1 VARELKVSIG
11 QHSDKGRK
19 DSNQDFHGAMI
30 PVQPLLGAKGIAVA
44 LADGISSSQ
53 VSRVAAESAV
63 KGFLTDY
70 YATSEAWSVKTS
82 AQKVIDATN
91 SWLHAQSRRGYS
103 PEDRDRGYVCT
114 FSAVVVKSAT
124 AHLFHIGDSRIYRVV
139 GNALEQ
145 LTEDHRVVIS
155 SDEVYLGR
163 ALGMKGQVEIDYRAV
178 PLERGD
184 VFIQA
189 TDGVYEHLGASA
201 VSRALAAH
209 GGDLDGA
216 AEALTREA
224 FSRGSPDNLTIQI
237 LRVDELPDGE
247 AGEAVD
253 RAADLALPPL
263 LEPRQSFEGYRIV
276 RRLHDSSRSHV
287 YLATDEANGEKVA
300 LKIPSIDLG
309 DDKAYLRQFTMEE
322 WIARRLDSPYVLK
335 GRAQE
340 RKRNFLYT
348 VTEFVEGQTLAQW
361 MIDHPRPELEDVR
374 RIVEQIARGLRAFHR
389 LEMLHRDLRPENV
402 MIDRNGTAKIIDFG
416 AVSVAGLAETAGME
430 EANPVPGTVQYTAP
444 EYFLG
449 EAGTPASDLYSLG
462 VVAYHMLTGRL
473 PYGAAM
479 ARARTRGQQ
488 RAVAYQSA
496 LVAEGG
502 GERELPAWIDGA
514 LRRAVHADPAKRQED
529 LFEFVADLRR
539 PTETFLR
546 AAKAPLIE
554 RNPLLFWK
562 GLSLVLALALLG
574 VLLARYF

>member
-1 VARELKVSIG
+1 MHELKVSIG
-11 QHSDKGRK
+11 QHSDRGRK
-19 DSNQDFHGAMI
+19 ESNQDFHGAMV

-91 SWLHAQSRRGYS
+91 SWLHAQSRRGFS
-103 PEDRDRGYVCT
+103 PEDRDHGYVCT

-145 LTEDHRVVIS
+145 LTEDHRVVVS

-163 ALGMKGQVEIDYRAV
+163 ALGMKARVEIDYRAV

-189 TDGVYEHLGASA
+189 TDGVYEHLGGAD
-201 VSRALAAH
+201 VTQALAAY
-209 GGDLDGA
+209 GGDLDRA
-216 AEALTREA
+216 AEALAREA
-224 FSRGSPDNLTIQI
+224 FGRGSPDNLTIQI
-237 LRVDELPDGE
+237 LRVDDLPDGE

-253 RAADLALPPL
+253 RAVDLPLPPL
-263 LEPRQSFEGYRIV
+263 LEPRQSFDGFTIV
-276 RRLHDSSRSHV
+276 RRLHGSSRSHV
-287 YLATDEANGEKVA
+287 YLAVDEASGQTVA

-309 DDKAYLRQFTMEE
+309 DDPSYRRQFTMEE

-335 GRAQE
+335 SRAQD
-340 RKRNFLYT
+340 RKRNFLYS

-361 MIDHPRPELEDVR
+361 MIDHPKPELEDVR

-402 MIDRNGTAKIIDFG
+402 MIDRTGTAKIIDFG
-416 AVSVAGLAETAGME
+416 AVSVAGLAETAGADE
-430 EANPVPGTVQYTAP
+430 GNPVPGTFQHAAP

-449 EAGTPASDLYSLG
+449 EGGTTASDLYSLG
-462 VVAYHMLTGRL
+462 VIAYQMLTGRL

-496 LVAEGG
+496 RE
-502 GERELPAWIDGA
+502 GEREVPAWIDDA
-514 LRRAVHADPAKRQED
+514 LRRAVHPDPAKRQED
-529 LFEFVADLRR
+529 LFEFLADLRR
-539 PTETFLR
+539 PTEAFLR
-546 AAKAPLIE
+546 ADRAPLIE

-574 VLLARYF
+574 VLLVRFY